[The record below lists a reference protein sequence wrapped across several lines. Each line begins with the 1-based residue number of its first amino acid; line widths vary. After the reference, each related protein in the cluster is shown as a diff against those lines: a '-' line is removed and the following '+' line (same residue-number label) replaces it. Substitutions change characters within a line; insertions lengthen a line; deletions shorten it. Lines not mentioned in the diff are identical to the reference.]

1 MAEISV
7 LLVGNTFRSEFR
19 EARAVLE
26 RFSRVVPAI
35 DAATAAA
42 VIETDEVAP
51 DVIVVA
57 QAYPGQFSAEAI
69 DRLRRLAPL
78 SPVIGLLGSW
88 CEGEMRTGEPWPGT
102 VRVYWHQWASPSER
116 ELGRLSRGECSSWG
130 LPATATE
137 EEHLLASVGQTLHEP
152 SRQGRILVR
161 SRQFDMQDWLA
172 AACRMRGYQT
182 EWLRAGRSVAAEDA
196 TAVIFDAADEVEAE
210 LEDLRQLAR
219 AVPGVPVIAVLGFP
233 RVEDRDRALSAGAAT
248 VLSKPL
254 FLHDLFWQ
262 MDELLGT

>member
-1 MAEISV
+1 VAEITV
-7 LLVGNTFRSEFR
+7 LLVGSTFRWEFR

-69 DRLRRLAPL
+69 DHLRRLAPL

-102 VRVYWHQWASPSER
+102 LRVYWHQWASPTEQ
-116 ELGRLSRGECSSWG
+116 ELRRLSRGECSSWG

-137 EEHLLASVGQTLHEP
+137 EEHLLASVAQTPYQP
-152 SRQGRILVR
+152 SRQGSILVR
-161 SRQFDMQDWLA
+161 SQQFDMQDWLA
-172 AACRMRGYQT
+172 AACRMRGYRT
-182 EWLRAGRSVAAEDA
+182 EWLRAGRSIAAEDA
-196 TAVIFDAADEVEAE
+196 TAVIFDASDEIEAE
-210 LEDLRQLAR
+210 LEDLRRLAR
-219 AVPGVPVIAVLGFP
+219 AVPGVPLIAVLGFP
-233 RVEDRDRALSAGAAT
+233 RMEDRGRALEAGAAA

-254 FLHDLFWQ
+254 LVNDLFWQ
-262 MDELLGT
+262 IDELLGT